1 MSDVA
6 PSPIKAGGQQASQKQ
21 VILVAVLGVVL
32 LLVLVFMVLKPFGGD
47 DSTPSVD
54 NSAVTVPADSATT
67 GSTGGSGTA
76 VTPAPSGES
85 ATETTVPAPARN
97 RNPFDP
103 PR

>member
-6 PSPIKAGGQQASQKQ
+6 PSPIKAGGQQANQKQ

-32 LLVLVFMVLKPFGGD
+32 LLVLVFMVLKPFGGGD
-47 DSTPSVD
+47 DTPSVD
-54 NSAVTVPADSATT
+54 NSAVTVPADSGT
-67 GSTGGSGTA
+67 GSTGSGS
-76 VTPAPSGES
+76 VTNSPAGGES
-85 ATETTVPAPARN
+85 ATPTTAPAPARG

>member
-6 PSPIKAGGQQASQKQ
+6 PSPSPVKGGQNKNQ

-47 DSTPSVD
+47 DAVAPPVD
-54 NSAVTVPADSATT
+54 
-67 GSTGGSGTA
+67 TA
-76 VTPAPSGES
+76 VTTPAP
-85 ATETTVPAPARN
+85 TTGGAVAGAPAAQPAQPTTFQAAPRG

>member
-54 NSAVTVPADSATT
+54 NSAVTVPADSGTT
-67 GSTGGSGTA
+67 GSTDSGSVTN
-76 VTPAPSGES
+76 TPAGGET
-85 ATETTVPAPARN
+85 ATPTTAPAPPRG

>member
-54 NSAVTVPADSATT
+54 NSAVTVPADSGTT
-67 GSTGGSGTA
+67 GSTDSGSVTN
-76 VTPAPSGES
+76 TPAGGES
-85 ATETTVPAPARN
+85 ATETTVPAPPRG